1 MRLGNEALESRFFLV
16 MTAEEKN
23 PTTATDGRRAATQRR
38 RRIPPPPP
46 MAGDDPTAIMSA
58 IQSLLRLVHDV
69 ARTSA
74 TGFTGAFKKDCTRR
88 NFTFRRRR
96 ADPGY
101 KTEEGTGELDP
112 EAVENGGSVG
122 FRRGGH
128 GLKVSP
134 SRLFDKVITYRDF
147 AT

>member
-1 MRLGNEALESRFFLV
+1 MLEFGGGGSDL
-16 MTAEEKN
+16 EK
-23 PTTATDGRRAATQRR
+23 
-38 RRIPPPPP
+38 
-46 MAGDDPTAIMSA
+46 AIEGCS
-58 IQSLLRLVHDV
+58 
-69 ARTSA
+69 
-74 TGFTGAFKKDCTRR
+74 
-88 NFTFRRRR
+88 
-96 ADPGY
+96 Y

-122 FRRGGH
+122 FRGGGH